1 MFAEWQLQ
9 NLELEVADR
18 LNKAVGALGSA
29 TAAYRYGKSPVTEDA
44 LTTACHNLQDAI
56 IKASENLSKSCDGT
70 QKMMSRDSGDH
81 KHLSMALQGCSA
93 ESRDATAQVANR
105 MNRRARGEVLEPLTP
120 KGQL

>member
-44 LTTACHNLQDAI
+44 LTTACRNLQDTI
-56 IKASENLSKSCDGT
+56 VKASENLSKSCDGI
-70 QKMMSRDSGDH
+70 QKMSRDGGDH
-81 KHLSMALQGCSA
+81 KLLSMALEGCSA
-93 ESRDATAQVANR
+93 ESRDATAQVASR
-105 MNRRARGEVLEPLTP
+105 MNRRARGEALEPLTP